1 MASGSVIEIRT
12 ILGMDEEVDSVVG
25 FFRGLVNFFMVFRCS
40 VYLIGHRI
48 LESIFKSKICSFFSG
63 GTGRLFDSLSIFASE
78 GKKNQRPHKGR
89 QRIKRS
95 SKQEESK
102 T

>member
-25 FFRGLVNFFMVFRCS
+25 FFLGLVNFFVVFRCS

-48 LESIFKSKICSFFSG
+48 LESIFKSKICSFFSVVVREG
-63 GTGRLFDSLSIFASE
+63 SLILSLSSHRKEKESE
-78 GKKNQRPHKGR
+78 TPQRAAENKENQ
-89 QRIKRS
+89 
-95 SKQEESK
+95 
-102 T
+102 